1 MSVIFIVLV
10 ALVLQAPVPDSA
22 TVQQWY
28 EAGQDQQVIQAVV
41 EGSEPAVVYLAA
53 LSYQRLKRT
62 ADAQRMFERLMARPP
77 GDPWADIGRSGSL
90 LNTTVAEG
98 TTVGAPAAPAA
109 TATTEAAQAARAAVT
124 RAPRLA
130 QAHYQLGLVHGRRRD
145 YASAVTAF
153 EAAVTADPRFAYAHY
168 YVGLSY
174 YQVKRTDKMAGAF
187 EYFLKLA
194 PKAPERPQVQSIMRT
209 LRGR

>member
-1 MSVIFIVLV
+1 MSIIAT
-10 ALVLQAPVPDSA
+10 ALIALFLQVSAPVPA

-28 EAGQDQQVIQAVV
+28 EAGQDQQVIQAVAD
-41 EGSEPAVVYLAA
+41 GSDPAVVYLAA

-62 ADAQRMFERLMARPP
+62 ADAQRMFERLMARGE
-77 GDPWADIGRSGSL
+77 GDPWAAIGLSGSQ
-90 LNTTVAEG
+90 LNAPVAEDS
-98 TTVGAPAAPAA
+98 P
-109 TATTEAAQAARAAVT
+109 EAAAAAIEAVQAARAAVA
-124 RAPRLA
+124 RAPRLV

-153 EAAVTADPRFAYAHY
+153 EAAVATDPRFAYAHY

-174 YQVKRTDKMAGAF
+174 YQVTRTDKMAAAF
-187 EYFLKLA
+187 EYFLRLA
-194 PKAPERPQVQSIMRT
+194 PKAPERSQVQSIMRT